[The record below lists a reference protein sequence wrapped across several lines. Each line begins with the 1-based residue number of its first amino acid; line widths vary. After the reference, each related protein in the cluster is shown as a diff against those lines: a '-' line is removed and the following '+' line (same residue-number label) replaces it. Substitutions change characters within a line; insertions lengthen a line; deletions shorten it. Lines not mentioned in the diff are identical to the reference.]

1 MMSRTLG
8 ALALAALSATLA
20 NAQFS
25 SIKVIERVWNDN
37 PSSVLTVTNNYP
49 VSVQFAETGL
59 NNGINR
65 HLWYFSG
72 DGGATEAT
80 FNNTDYWHVAMDV
93 KIDPTPSGTP
103 RQEAGIYFN
112 YNGWDGVMMVASDG
126 EVACFGYILPFW
138 SVPNG
143 YTAGTTIRI
152 GIRYFYDPVEGK
164 NKFEYYA
171 GNNRVILTPGNLEQG
186 IINGTKIGA
195 YIQHQGSASNPRD
208 VTTTMSHI
216 VAGMD
221 DVDFA
226 SVRIIPRVFNDNPL
240 SNLTITDQYPSYL
253 EFLETGL
260 NVWINRHVWYFSP
273 DGGATD
279 SSFDNNEYWNIAMDV
294 TIDRLQGSVHRQEA
308 GMYFNYNGWDGQ
320 FMVASD
326 GEVAVFGYMLP
337 FHTFGNIYTAGDTI
351 TIGMRYFYD
360 PTDGLRK
367 LEYYAGDQV
376 VVKVPDNAEQGLLD
390 GTKIGGYVQ
399 HWGSSSDP
407 TDTMTT
413 ISHITG
419 VKLEAAPP
427 VATLE
432 GTVNLD
438 LFVGD
443 PATQSANLELRSPGT
458 QTVLYSYPITLSGFS
473 GYLVPNVATGTFD
486 IALKFPHFLRSV
498 ATNVVLGPGANYQDF
513 NVTNGDA
520 FPDNSVGL
528 QDLNAV
534 LINFGGADALSDLD
548 GDGTVAIGDLN
559 IILINFGKV
568 GDL

>member
-1 MMSRTLG
+1 MKSRILG

-25 SIKVIERVWNDN
+25 SIKIIERVWNDN
-37 PSSVLTVTNNYP
+37 PGSGLTVTNNYP

-59 NNGINR
+59 DKFANR
-65 HLWYFSG
+65 HIFYFSG
-72 DGGATEAT
+72 DGGATEST
-80 FNNTDYWHVAMDV
+80 FNNNDYWHIAMDV
-93 KIDPTPSGTP
+93 KLEPTPANTP

-112 YNGWDGVMMVASDG
+112 YSGWDGVMMVASDG

-138 SVPNG
+138 SVPG
-143 YTAGTTIRI
+143 AYTAGTTIRI

-171 GNNRVILTPGNLEQG
+171 GNNRVILTPDNLEQG
-186 IINGTKIGA
+186 IIDGTKLGA
-195 YIQHQGSASNPRD
+195 YVQHQGSLGDPRD
-208 VTTTMSHI
+208 VTTTFSHI

-221 DVDFA
+221 DTDFS

-240 SNLTITDQYPSYL
+240 SILSITNEYPSYL
-253 EFLETGL
+253 EFLESDL
-260 NVWINRHVWYFSP
+260 NVWINRHLWYFSP
-273 DGGATD
+273 DAGGTD
-279 SSFDNNEYWNIAMDV
+279 SAFDNNEYWNIAMDV
-294 TIDRLQGSVHRQEA
+294 TIERLQGSVYRQEA
-308 GMYFNYNGWDGQ
+308 GMYFNYFGWDGQ

-351 TIGMRYFYD
+351 TIGMRYFFD
-360 PTDGLRK
+360 PSDGKRK

-376 VVKVPDNAEQGLLD
+376 VVKVPDNVEQGLLD

-407 TDTMTT
+407 TATKTT

-419 VKLEAAPP
+419 VKLDAPP
-427 VATLE
+427 PATLE
-432 GTVNLD
+432 GTVFLD

-473 GYLVPNVATGTFD
+473 GYSIPSVATGTFD

-498 ATNVVLGPGANYQDF
+498 ATNVVLASGANYQDF
-513 NVTNGDA
+513 TVTNGDA
-520 FPDNSVGL
+520 FPDNEVGL
-528 QDLNAV
+528 LDLNAV
-534 LINFGGADALSDLD
+534 LVSFGGADPQVDLD

-559 IILINFGKV
+559 VVLINFGKV